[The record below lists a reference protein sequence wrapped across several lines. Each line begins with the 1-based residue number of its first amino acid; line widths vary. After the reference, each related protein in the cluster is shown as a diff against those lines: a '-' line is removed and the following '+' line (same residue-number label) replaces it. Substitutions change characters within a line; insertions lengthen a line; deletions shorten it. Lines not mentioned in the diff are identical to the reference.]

1 MIQQELVYKVK
12 ESIRKLDPRARVILF
27 GSRARGDSKPN
38 SDWDFLIISSLMV
51 NEKIKRQ
58 IRNGL
63 IDTELDAEEVISTLI
78 YSQDDWDNYQLTPL
92 YRNIAK
98 EGVEI

>member
-1 MIQQELVYKVK
+1 M
-12 ESIRKLDPRARVILF
+12 
-27 GSRARGDSKPN
+27 
-38 SDWDFLIISSLMV
+38 MV

-78 YSQDDWDNYQLTPL
+78 YSQDQWNDYKLTPF
-92 YRNIAK
+92 YKNIAN
-98 EGVEI
+98 EGVEV